1 MIQEIFQKIKDAYP
15 VVQEVAHHTPLDRS
29 NTFSRMTGGEVFL
42 KLECLQR
49 TGSFKIRGATYAIS
63 RFKPSEKER
72 GCVAASAGNHAQGV
86 AYAATNAGI
95 KSTIVMPELAPA
107 AKIMAT
113 QGYGAEVVL
122 HGTSYDDAVLMAE
135 QISAENGAIFLHS
148 FDNIDVI
155 SGQGTIGLELLED
168 KPDLDIVLVPVGGG
182 GLISGI
188 SIAIKKIQPDI
199 KIIGVQASGCPSM
212 VESIRNGR
220 IIEITKSDT
229 IADGI
234 AVKKPSETTL
244 KIVNESVDDVITVTD
259 DEISHSIFMLLERC
273 KLVVE
278 PAGAVGL
285 AALLNNKLSVEG
297 KKVGVVLSGGNIDMS
312 LLGRIIERSLYLE
325 NRFVKITGLLPDK
338 RETLKD
344 LLLVIATTKASVVSV
359 EHERADPNIP
369 LGRMKVTVT
378 LEISRSIHLD
388 ELMNNLKKAGYH
400 FGVVK

>member
-1 MIQEIFQKIKDAYP
+1 MFKEIFQKIKDAYP
-15 VVQEVAHHTPLDRS
+15 IVQQVAHHTPLDRS

-63 RFKPSEKER
+63 QFKPSEKER
-72 GCVAASAGNHAQGV
+72 GCIAASAGNHAQGV
-86 AYAATNAGI
+86 AYAATTAGI
-95 KSTIVMPELAPA
+95 ESTIVMPELASA
-107 AKIMAT
+107 ANIIAT

-122 HGTSYDDAVLMAE
+122 HGTSYDDAVMKAE
-135 QISAENGAIFLHS
+135 QISADKGAIFLHS
-148 FDNIDVI
+148 FDNVDII
-155 SGQGTIGLELLED
+155 AGQGSIGLELIED
-168 KPDLDIVLVPVGGG
+168 EPDLDIVVVPVGGG

-188 SIAIKKIQPDI
+188 SIAIKKIRPDI
-199 KIIGVQASGCPSM
+199 KVIGVQASGCPSM

-220 IIEITKSDT
+220 IIEITKTET

-234 AVKKPSETTL
+234 AIKKPSETTL
-244 KIVNESVDDVITVTD
+244 KIVNKSVDDIITVTD
-259 DEISHSIFMLLERC
+259 DEISHSIFLLLERC

-285 AALLNNKLSVEG
+285 AALLNNKLNVEG
-297 KKVGVVLSGGNIDMS
+297 KKVGVVLSGGNINMS

-325 NRFVKITGLLPDK
+325 GRFVKITGLLPDK

-344 LLLVIATTKASVVSV
+344 LLLVIATTRASVVSV
-359 EHERADPNIP
+359 EHERADPNIS
-369 LGRMKVTVT
+369 LGRMKVMVT
-378 LEISRSIHLD
+378 LEISRSSHLD
-388 ELMNNLKKAGYH
+388 ELMNNLQKAGYQ

>member
-29 NTFSRMTGGEVFL
+29 NTFSQMTGGEVFL

-63 RFKPSEKER
+63 QFKPSEKER

-86 AYAATNAGI
+86 AYAATTAGI

-122 HGTSYDDAVLMAE
+122 HGTSYDDAVMMAE

-148 FDNIDVI
+148 FDNVDVI

-188 SIAIKKIQPDI
+188 SIAIKKIRPDI

-220 IIEITKSDT
+220 IIEITKTDT

-285 AALLNNKLSVEG
+285 AALLNNKLNVER

-378 LEISRSIHLD
+378 LEISRSSHLD
-388 ELMNNLKKAGYH
+388 ELMNNLQKAGYH

>member
-1 MIQEIFQKIKDAYP
+1 
-15 VVQEVAHHTPLDRS
+15 
-29 NTFSRMTGGEVFL
+29 MTGGEVLL

-49 TGSFKIRGATYAIS
+49 TGSFKIRGATFAIS
-63 RFKPSEKER
+63 QFKPSEKER
-72 GCVAASAGNHAQGV
+72 GCIAASAGNHAQGV
-86 AYAATNAGI
+86 AYAATAARI

-107 AKIMAT
+107 AKIIAT
-113 QGYGAEVVL
+113 QGYGAEVIL
-122 HGTSYDDAVLMAE
+122 HGTSYDDAVMKAE
-135 QISAENGAIFLHS
+135 QISAEKGAVFLHS
-148 FDNIDVI
+148 FDNANVI
-155 SGQGTIGLELLED
+155 AGQGTIGLELIDDE
-168 KPDLDIVLVPVGGG
+168 PDLDFLIVPVGGG

-188 SIAIKKIQPDI
+188 SIAIKKMRSDI

-212 VESIRNGR
+212 VESIRNGHVT
-220 IIEITKSDT
+220 EITKSDT

-244 KIVNESVDDVITVTD
+244 KVVNELVDDVITVTD

-285 AALLNNKLSVEG
+285 AALLNNKINVEG

-325 NRFVKITGLLPDK
+325 SRFVKITGLLPDK

-344 LLLVIATTKASVVSV
+344 LLLVIASTRASVVSV
-359 EHERADPNIP
+359 EHERADPNIS
-369 LGRMKVTVT
+369 LGRMMVKIT
-378 LEISRSIHLD
+378 LEISRRSHLD
-388 ELMNNLKKAGYH
+388 ELMNNLRKAGYN
-400 FGVVK
+400 FGVIK